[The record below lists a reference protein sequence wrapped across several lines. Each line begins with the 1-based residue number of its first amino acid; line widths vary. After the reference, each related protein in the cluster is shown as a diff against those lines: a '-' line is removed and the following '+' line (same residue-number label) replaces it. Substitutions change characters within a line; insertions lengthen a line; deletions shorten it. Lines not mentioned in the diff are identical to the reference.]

1 VRLFVAIKTDRSV
14 NAALK
19 NVASSL
25 RLFGNGAFCGED
37 LYHVTLAFIGES
49 DRVQDIKAVLD
60 GIKQAPFDISLSGI
74 GNFGNTYYVGI
85 SHSVQ
90 LNALQ
95 KSVSD
100 GLIKAGFNIEKRP
113 FKPHITLARRYA
125 PDMDPV
131 VFVPS
136 AVLRV
141 EKVLIMQSVGGVYKT
156 VYEKDLN
163 A

>member
-1 VRLFVAIKTDRSV
+1 
-14 NAALK
+14 
-19 NVASSL
+19 
-25 RLFGNGAFCGED
+25 
-37 LYHVTLAFIGES
+37 
-49 DRVQDIKAVLD
+49 
-60 GIKQAPFDISLSGI
+60 
-74 GNFGNTYYVGI
+74 
-85 SHSVQ
+85 
-90 LNALQ
+90 LQ

-113 FKPHITLARRYA
+113 FKPHITLARLYA